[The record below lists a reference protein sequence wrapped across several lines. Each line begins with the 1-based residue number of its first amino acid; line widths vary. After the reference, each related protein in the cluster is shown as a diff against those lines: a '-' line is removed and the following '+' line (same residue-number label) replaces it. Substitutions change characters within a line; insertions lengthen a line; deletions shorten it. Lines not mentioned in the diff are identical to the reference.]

1 MASPHDSSRTSSS
14 DSPTRTRGTKRSRR
28 GPPRASRRSVFEI
41 FHLALEEI
49 DRLKG
54 RGSYGDLPTFTQDWL
69 KGKVSDYGN
78 ALSLMRTWGLL
89 TRPGNLSPEFVGL
102 IQEAEE
108 SQSCDDLRA
117 FLREQIRTGY
127 ENLLDDPLQGS
138 ESALFEQLGEEGFD
152 TRALQ
157 TLPGIAG
164 EEDPQTRDKR
174 QQCLAAVSDVIR
186 YCHDRAILG
195 KEAVRKASPLLRNTR
210 LPDSVPLSGSTT
222 PRSEITDSGLAV
234 ITQRVFNM
242 RDESHKNRDAQVWF
256 DVPATPYWVEQL
268 GLRLLD
274 WADQLREQE
283 RG

>member
-1 MASPHDSSRTSSS
+1 MASPHHSSRTSSS
-14 DSPTRTRGTKRSRR
+14 DSPTTTRGTKRSRR

-41 FHLALEEI
+41 FYLALEEI

-54 RGSYGDLPTFTQDWL
+54 RGSYSDLPTFTQDWL

-102 IQEAEE
+102 VQEADQ
-108 SQSCDDLRA
+108 SQSYDNLRT

-127 ENLLDDPLQGS
+127 ENLLDDALQAP
-138 ESALFEQLGEEGFD
+138 ESTLFEQLGEEGFD

-157 TLPGIAG
+157 TVPGIAD
-164 EEDPQTRDKR
+164 EDDPQTRDKR

-195 KEAVRKASPLLRNTR
+195 KEAARKASPLPQNTR
-210 LPDSVPLSGSTT
+210 LPESTPFDNTTLPSGM
-222 PRSEITDSGLAV
+222 TDSELAV

-283 RG
+283 RD

>member
-1 MASPHDSSRTSSS
+1 MASPDDSSRDSTSPSS
-14 DSPTRTRGTKRSRR
+14 TKTRGTKRSRR

-41 FHLALEEI
+41 FYLALEEI

-69 KGKVSDYGN
+69 KGRVSDYGN

-102 IQEAEE
+102 AQEAEE
-108 SQSCDDLRA
+108 SQSYDDLRA
-117 FLREQIRTGY
+117 FLREQIRAGY
-127 ENLLDDPLQGS
+127 DNLLTDPLQS
-138 ESALFEQLGEEGFD
+138 PELALFEQIGEEGFD
-152 TRALQ
+152 TKALQ
-157 TLPGIAG
+157 ALPGIAD

-174 QQCLAAVSDVIR
+174 QQCLAAISDVIR
-186 YCHDRAILG
+186 YCHDRTILG
-195 KEAVRKASPLLRNTR
+195 KEAARKASPLPQNTR
-210 LPDSVPLSGSTT
+210 LPDSTPFPGATTPLSDL
-222 PRSEITDSGLAV
+222 TDSDLTV

-274 WADQLREQE
+274 WADQLREQQ
-283 RG
+283 RD

>member
-1 MASPHDSSRTSSS
+1 M
-14 DSPTRTRGTKRSRR
+14 
-28 GPPRASRRSVFEI
+28 
-41 FHLALEEI
+41 EEI

-54 RGSYGDLPTFTQDWL
+54 HGSYGDLPTFTQDWL

-108 SQSCDDLRA
+108 SQSYDDLRA

-127 ENLLDDPLQGS
+127 ENLLDDALQSS
-138 ESALFEQLGEEGFD
+138 ELAMFEQIGEEGFD
-152 TRALQ
+152 IKALQ
-157 TLPGIAG
+157 TLPGIAD
-164 EEDPQTRDKR
+164 EDDPQTCDKR
-174 QQCLAAVSDVIR
+174 QQCLAAVSDAIR

-195 KEAVRKASPLLRNTR
+195 KEAARKASPLPRDTR
-210 LPDSVPLSGSTT
+210 LPDSIPLPGSTT
-222 PRSEITDSGLAV
+222 PPSDMTDSDLTV
-234 ITQRVFNM
+234 ITQRIFNM

-274 WADQLREQE
+274 WADQLREQQ
-283 RG
+283 RD